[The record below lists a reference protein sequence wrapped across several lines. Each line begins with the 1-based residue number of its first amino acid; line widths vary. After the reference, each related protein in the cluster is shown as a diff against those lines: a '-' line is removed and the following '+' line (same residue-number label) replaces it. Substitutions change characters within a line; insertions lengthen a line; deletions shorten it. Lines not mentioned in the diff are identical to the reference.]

1 MNSIIKSVKSSAI
14 IVGRRSFTTSNTKL
28 FRQTTTIL
36 NNNNNNNS
44 NKSTLFSTNENN
56 NIITKRYY
64 HERVLDHYNNPRN
77 IGSFDKKSLDVGTA
91 TVGAPACGDVMKIQ
105 IKVKDNIV
113 VDVCFKT
120 FGCGSAIAS
129 SSLATEWCKGKTLDQ
144 CLEIK
149 NSDIAKHLSLP
160 PVKMHCSML
169 AEQAIKRAIYDYKIK
184 QDKLKEEGSKD
195 GLIETQLSM

>member
-1 MNSIIKSVKSSAI
+1 MNTIIKSIKSSATL
-14 IVGRRSFTTSNTKL
+14 VGRRGFASASVGSRSIVNSSSSNS
-28 FRQTTTIL
+28 
-36 NNNNNNNS
+36 NNNNINNKSLLFSNS
-44 NKSTLFSTNENN
+44 NASIE
-56 NIITKRYY
+56 TKRYY

-169 AEQAIKRAIYDYKIK
+169 AEQAIKRAIYDYKLK
-184 QDKLKEEGSKD
+184 QDKLNEGASKD